1 LDRLKKIAINL
12 DSSDKLSSYRKEFI
26 LPTNTIYLDGNSL
39 GVLSKNIIN
48 DINNTIKEDWG
59 NNLISSWN
67 DKWIELPNKVSKKIA
82 SILNCKDDEIYVG
95 SSTSN
100 NLYKLIKSILEAHR
114 DIKSIS
120 TDNLNFPSDKYICEG
135 ICKDFNLEFKFLDY
149 KNDLFPNIEVL
160 KRFIIKNKGI
170 IVLSHVTYKACFRFP
185 IKEINE
191 FCKDNNSIVIWDLSH
206 SIGAID
212 IDMNSNRSDFAIGC
226 TYKYLNGGPGSPAF
240 IYVRENKIKKL
251 KSPIKGW
258 FSHNKPF
265 DFSEEYQESSSM
277 DKFSNGTPHILSLS
291 TLKTSLDLT
300 ISAST
305 KNLEYKSHKLFDF
318 FNSVYEEK
326 LKDKKFDLITP
337 NKSQERGSHISLY
350 HNDAWRISKCLVSP
364 INNTSI
370 KIIVDYRPDNIIRIA
385 LTPLY
390 TSFKDII
397 ILCERIIEIVN
408 TKEFEQK
415 DSLKEGVT

>member
-1 LDRLKKIAINL
+1 MDRLKKIAINL

-48 DINNTIKEDWG
+48 DLNNTIKEDWG

-67 DKWIELPNKVSKKIA
+67 EKWIELPNKVSKKIA

-135 ICKDFNLEFKFLDY
+135 ISKDYNIDFNLLDY
-149 KNDLFPNIEVL
+149 GNDSLPNIEKLKKFILKTKGVL
-160 KRFIIKNKGI
+160 I
-170 IVLSHVTYKACFRFP
+170 LSHVTYKSSYRYP
-185 IKEINE
+185 IIEINR
-191 FCKDNNSIVIWDLSH
+191 FCKDNDTIVIWDLSH

-212 IDMNSNRSDFAIGC
+212 IDMNHNELNYAVGC

-240 IYVRENKIKKL
+240 IYVRKSEIRKL

-258 FSHNKPF
+258 FSHKNPF
-265 DFSEEYQESSSM
+265 DFSDEYKESNSM
-277 DKFSNGTPHILSLS
+277 DKFSNGTPHILSLA
-291 TLKTSLDLT
+291 TLKTSLDIT
-300 ISAST
+300 INAST
-305 KNLEYKSHKLFDF
+305 KRLEKKSESLFKF
-318 FNSVYEEK
+318 FHSIYEEE
-326 LKDKKFDLITP
+326 LKDLNFELITP
-337 NKSQERGSHISLY
+337 QDINERGSHISIK
-350 HNDAWRISKCLVSP
+350 HKEAWRISKCLISP
-364 INNTSI
+364 ANQNS
-370 KIIVDYRPDNIIRIA
+370 KEIIVDYRPNNIIRIA

-390 TSFKDII
+390 TSFEDIYFF
-397 ILCERIIEIVN
+397 CFRVIEII
-408 TKEFEQK
+408 KKAEFKNK
-415 DSLKEGVT
+415 DSSMQGVT